1 MNAKKEGKH
10 MNKKAVLL
18 ISLLLWIL
26 PTLAMA
32 EDYCTA
38 AQLHEQTPE
47 HWVQT
52 YQTAWRDV
60 EIDTHVFTPD
70 VQTMP
75 VITVAYDLN
84 DMASST
90 GHYKV
95 TRSKSG
101 ILHIDIGNIDKQRP
115 NGVFHSAQYFAPY
128 SSASYAPGSSAD
140 VDGAL
145 QEAENMLNDCQ
156 LSAELFDLARPE
168 EVAVWWIT
176 DKKRN
181 QIGDCEYSISLK
193 QTINQIPVLGHAF
206 LGMPGSMRNGKGG
219 EYFAEVGAT
228 MRYMNNEQ
236 ASFFGEILYETE
248 RIAEDIPLCSFDK
261 IKSALEQ
268 EITGGHLRK
277 IYEIELGYV
286 LYNVE
291 GASKD
296 PGSYWRKTAA
306 YYAVP
311 TWFVSCVYLDQ
322 AKKAW
327 TPSDDPEQA
336 SRSDVHSFVLLIDAQ
351 TGKMLPHK
359 KSKQRGAADYRGI
372 ITWEDVEQ

>member
-1 MNAKKEGKH
+1 
-10 MNKKAVLL
+10 MNKKAILL
-18 ISLLLWIL
+18 TALLLWLL
-26 PTLAMA
+26 PALAMA

-38 AQLHEQTPE
+38 AQLHEQTQE
-47 HWVQT
+47 HWTQT

-60 EIDTHVFTPD
+60 AIDTYVFTPN

-75 VITVAYDLN
+75 VITVTYDLN

-90 GHYKV
+90 AHYEV

-115 NGVFHSAQYFAPY
+115 DGVFHSKQYFAPY
-128 SSASYAPGSSAD
+128 SSVSYAPGSSED
-140 VDGAL
+140 VAAAL
-145 QEAENMLNDCQ
+145 REAENMLNDCQ

-168 EVAVWWIT
+168 EVAVWWIA
-176 DKKRN
+176 DKKEN

-193 QTINQIPVLGHAF
+193 QTINQIPLLGHAF
-206 LGMPGSMRNGKGG
+206 LGMPGSMRDGKGG
-219 EYFAEVGAT
+219 EYFAEVGAI

-236 ASFFGEILYETE
+236 ASFFGDILYETG
-248 RIAEDIPLCSFDK
+248 RIAEDIPLCGFDK

-268 EITGGHLRK
+268 EINDGHLRQ

-291 GASKD
+291 GASRN
-296 PGSYWRKTAA
+296 PGTQWRKDAA

-311 TWFVSCVYLDQ
+311 TWYVDCVYVDQ
-322 AKKAW
+322 AKKEW
-327 TPSDDPEQA
+327 TPSDDPELA
-336 SRSDVHSFVLLIDAQ
+336 SRSDVHNAVLLFDAQ
-351 TGKMLPHK
+351 TGSMLPRE
-359 KSKQRGAADYRGI
+359 KSKKRGAADYRGI
-372 ITWEDVEQ
+372 ITWEDVER